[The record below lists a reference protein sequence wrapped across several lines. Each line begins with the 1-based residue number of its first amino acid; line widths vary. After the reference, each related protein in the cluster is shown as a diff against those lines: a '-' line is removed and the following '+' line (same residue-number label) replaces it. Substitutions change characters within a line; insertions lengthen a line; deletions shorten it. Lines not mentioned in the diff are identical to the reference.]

1 MKIMDFI
8 AAWAPDAIVM
18 DGFDDCVVGV
28 ADSFGQPTRIVYDR
42 EAILLKLMAEDG
54 MSQDEALEW
63 IEYNMIG
70 SSVGEAMPVFLSKLK

>member
-1 MKIMDFI
+1 MDFI
-8 AAWAPDAIVM
+8 AVWAPDAMVM

-42 EAILLKLMAEDG
+42 EAILMKLVKKDG
-54 MSQDEALEW
+54 MTKDEALDW

-70 SSVGEAMPVFLSKLK
+70 SYVGEAMPLFLSKLT